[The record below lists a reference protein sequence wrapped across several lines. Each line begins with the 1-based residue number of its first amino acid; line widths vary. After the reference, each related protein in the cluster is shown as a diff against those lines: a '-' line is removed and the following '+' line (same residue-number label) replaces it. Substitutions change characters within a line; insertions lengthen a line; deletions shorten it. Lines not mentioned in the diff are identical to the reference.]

1 MRAVD
6 LITSP
11 VRGILNLLKN
21 PVFQVGA
28 VLGVSIGLK
37 DTIDTYRDFEAAMS
51 QVKAISGATGSDL
64 IKLTEKAKEMGAT
77 TKFTAKESAEAFN
90 YMAMAGWKTED
101 MLDGIEGILNLAAAS
116 GEDLATTS
124 DIITDALTAFNMK
137 ASDAGHFSDVM
148 AAAASNANTDVSKMG
163 ETFKYAAT
171 MAGTLG
177 YTVEDVALA
186 AGLMAN
192 SSIKSSMAGTALN
205 SIITRLATNT
215 SGARDAIEELGVKFY
230 DSNKNARAFSLVLD
244 ELRAATA
251 NMNDEQ
257 KAAFT
262 NTVAGLEAQKGLQ
275 AILNASKEDYDK
287 LADAINHADG
297 AAAKM
302 SQDMLDNLQGSITLL
317 QSAVDG
323 VKISFG
329 ERLSPYV
336 KGIAEWL
343 TEQMPEIEN
352 GLEQLMD
359 IVDSNVDQ
367 MQRKFHEMTGKQN
380 WQEADAFGKLA
391 IAWDEFIAEPF
402 SEWWNSRGKAKF
414 EEFAGDIGTGIGTG
428 IRTSILTLLGIDMEE
443 TADEGVRIGASFVKG
458 FSEGIDFE
466 VISKKLWQGFGTMLS
481 SAGKLLPGGQAADLS
496 SVLSAL
502 MLRRIATPLIR
513 MGKSGVGIGKA
524 LFGKNVETGTSL
536 AASAI
541 GSTGNAM
548 VGGAGLLGGLADIG
562 YKLSGNH
569 ATAGLYFGDMTGTMS
584 GGAAALAGTGAV
596 VGGVAAGA
604 TLISSALDAY
614 KAIKSDNAQ
623 ESNAYG
629 ESAAWKAGGVAAGA
643 AAGAALG
650 SVIPGIGTV
659 IGALVGAG
667 AGGIAGWVKGS
678 KVKEEYQEHVEEMNK
693 EAQKAQKVFEATGLS
708 IEEVAFKSEALT
720 QAMNDS
726 EVSASEF
733 ASMFQEECAN
743 VAKEAFG
750 DISLSLTEIKKI
762 ASQIT
767 FSDMTEQLNE
777 FLKVTTD
784 TQTAWSNLESSVTHL
799 KKENWKVGLGMEL
812 SEIDKD
818 GYKSAIED
826 FVNKSQTFI
835 DDSHYEAVVA
845 LKLLIGED
853 MDTTGLDSYYGV
865 LKGQIEDLSNQLTD
879 SIHFALEDGVITL
892 DEAAEIEN
900 LQNQISEITGK
911 LSEAKMDAEMQ
922 TLQIKSNGAAL
933 DIDSF
938 HSLQEELQTNV
949 ASASE
954 QYESALTLTLTNLNL
969 QLSEAEIN
977 YENGLL
983 SNKEYEQIQEDIQRQ
998 MDEAIRGYY
1007 IQIDNINARVS
1018 AFNLESIAHAWD
1030 SELAGILPDIK
1041 GSTTEKLTQALEDAL
1056 IINPDVK
1063 SWTQEDVKKWFD
1075 LDSLAAT
1082 NAEAF
1087 ETIYQELIQTALTV
1101 PKETKETMLQNF
1113 KSQIPTVEEIKKA
1126 VDWDS
1131 MTSNDWTA
1139 MMGSITGTIEGPSF
1153 GLSAEDAAKPMTEYY
1168 GKQFESIKQ
1177 SYSEAL
1183 HHALEGSMNQQTVE
1197 LFMKTYMT
1205 NPVKK
1210 IDFGDVMSQYGPIS
1224 NDYYGKLMTEWQE
1237 AGTSYGNAL
1246 NQGASTSVRS
1256 SSPLIRSDL
1265 EAAIHTATASP
1276 FLVNPTVNVIPNYNI
1291 SGSNLLDFSKKV
1303 FVRNVSSMDGGSE
1316 SGGSSLKSRF
1326 KGHAAGGYVSGGPQL
1341 SWLAEEGYGEFV
1353 IPTNPSRRM
1362 RALELYQQAGVA
1374 LGISAHAAGG
1384 YVEGTALSER
1394 SALEDAY
1401 PLNPTESLMLDRF
1414 IPDYQRFDRS
1424 EKYYPLAYQEVS
1436 GSHDNEQSAPVYEEY
1451 QTASEEESNSRPK
1464 ICINMNLSPEIV
1476 IHSGNGQNEETIL
1489 QMVRRSMKEL
1499 ADELNGEI
1507 AGKLE
1512 EVFSNMPLYQ

>member
-116 GEDLATTS
+116 GEDLATTL

-693 EAQKAQKVFEATGLS
+693 EAQKAQKV
-708 IEEVAFKSEALT
+708 
-720 QAMNDS
+720 
-726 EVSASEF
+726 
-733 ASMFQEECAN
+733 
-743 VAKEAFG
+743 
-750 DISLSLTEIKKI
+750 
-762 ASQIT
+762 
-767 FSDMTEQLNE
+767 
-777 FLKVTTD
+777 
-784 TQTAWSNLESSVTHL
+784 
-799 KKENWKVGLGMEL
+799 
-812 SEIDKD
+812 
-818 GYKSAIED
+818 
-826 FVNKSQTFI
+826 
-835 DDSHYEAVVA
+835 
-845 LKLLIGED
+845 LKLLD
-853 MDTTGLDSYYGV
+853 
-865 LKGQIEDLSNQLTD
+865 
-879 SIHFALEDGVITL
+879 
-892 DEAAEIEN
+892 
-900 LQNQISEITGK
+900 
-911 LSEAKMDAEMQ
+911 
-922 TLQIKSNGAAL
+922 
-933 DIDSF
+933 
-938 HSLQEELQTNV
+938 
-949 ASASE
+949 
-954 QYESALTLTLTNLNL
+954 
-969 QLSEAEIN
+969 
-977 YENGLL
+977 
-983 SNKEYEQIQEDIQRQ
+983 
-998 MDEAIRGYY
+998 
-1007 IQIDNINARVS
+1007 
-1018 AFNLESIAHAWD
+1018 
-1030 SELAGILPDIK
+1030 
-1041 GSTTEKLTQALEDAL
+1041 
-1056 IINPDVK
+1056 
-1063 SWTQEDVKKWFD
+1063 
-1075 LDSLAAT
+1075 
-1082 NAEAF
+1082 
-1087 ETIYQELIQTALTV
+1087 YQS
-1101 PKETKETMLQNF
+1101 K
-1113 KSQIPTVEEIKKA
+1113 
-1126 VDWDS
+1126 
-1131 MTSNDWTA
+1131 
-1139 MMGSITGTIEGPSF
+1139 
-1153 GLSAEDAAKPMTEYY
+1153 
-1168 GKQFESIKQ
+1168 
-1177 SYSEAL
+1177 
-1183 HHALEGSMNQQTVE
+1183 
-1197 LFMKTYMT
+1197 
-1205 NPVKK
+1205 
-1210 IDFGDVMSQYGPIS
+1210 
-1224 NDYYGKLMTEWQE
+1224 
-1237 AGTSYGNAL
+1237 
-1246 NQGASTSVRS
+1246 R
-1256 SSPLIRSDL
+1256 SPLRVK
-1265 EAAIHTATASP
+1265 H
-1276 FLVNPTVNVIPNYNI
+1276 
-1291 SGSNLLDFSKKV
+1291 
-1303 FVRNVSSMDGGSE
+1303 
-1316 SGGSSLKSRF
+1316 
-1326 KGHAAGGYVSGGPQL
+1326 
-1341 SWLAEEGYGEFV
+1341 
-1353 IPTNPSRRM
+1353 
-1362 RALELYQQAGVA
+1362 
-1374 LGISAHAAGG
+1374 
-1384 YVEGTALSER
+1384 
-1394 SALEDAY
+1394 
-1401 PLNPTESLMLDRF
+1401 
-1414 IPDYQRFDRS
+1414 
-1424 EKYYPLAYQEVS
+1424 
-1436 GSHDNEQSAPVYEEY
+1436 
-1451 QTASEEESNSRPK
+1451 
-1464 ICINMNLSPEIV
+1464 
-1476 IHSGNGQNEETIL
+1476 
-1489 QMVRRSMKEL
+1489 
-1499 ADELNGEI
+1499 
-1507 AGKLE
+1507 
-1512 EVFSNMPLYQ
+1512 